1 MERRTPLI
9 AGNWKMHHGIAATGK
24 FLSELEASISR
35 DRGAKKALEDSRVEM
50 AIFPPFTSLW
60 RALEGKR
67 YLPWLKVGAQNLHWA
82 SEGAFT
88 GEISAGMLR
97 EAGCDYVIIGHSERR
112 QHFAETDEQVRL
124 KLDAAVSA
132 GLRAVLCVGETL
144 QERES
149 GETMAVVE
157 RQMIKALTVLSPD
170 AVGTSVCL
178 AYEPVWA
185 IGTGK
190 NATPDEAQ
198 EVCQAIRRFVAE
210 RFGDEAGMAVRILYG
225 GSVKT
230 ENAAGLLS
238 EPDIDGALVGGA
250 SLKANSFAQILAAVL

>member
-1 MERRTPLI
+1 MERTPLI
-9 AGNWKMHHGIAATGK
+9 AGNWKMHHGISATGK
-24 FLSELEASISR
+24 FLSDLEARISR
-35 DRGAKKALEDSRVEM
+35 DAGAKKALEGAFVEM

-67 YLPWLKVGAQNLHWA
+67 YLPWLKVGAQNVHWA

-88 GEISAGMLR
+88 GEISADMLK

-112 QHFAETDEQVRL
+112 QFFGETDEQVRR
-124 KLDAAVSA
+124 KIDAAVSA

-144 QERES
+144 QERET

-157 RQMIKALTVLSPD
+157 KQLMKALVGLPPD
-170 AVGTSVCL
+170 EVGRSVCI

-185 IGTGK
+185 IGTGR
-190 NATPDEAQ
+190 NATPGEAQ

-210 RFGDEAGMAVRILYG
+210 RFGDEAGMALRVLYG

-250 SLKANSFAQILAAVL
+250 SLQADSFAQILIAAL

>member
-1 MERRTPLI
+1 MERTPLI
-9 AGNWKMHHGIAATGK
+9 AGNWKMHHGISATGK
-24 FLSELEASISR
+24 FLSELEMRISR
-35 DRGAKKALEDSRVEM
+35 DAGAKKALEGDFIEM

-67 YLPWLKVGAQNLHWA
+67 YLPWLKVGAQNVHWA
-82 SEGAFT
+82 PEGAFT
-88 GEISAGMLR
+88 GEVSANMLR

-112 QHFAETDEQVRL
+112 QLFGETDEQVRR

-132 GLRAVLCVGETL
+132 GLLAVLCVGETL
-144 QERES
+144 QEREA

-157 RQMIKALTVLSPD
+157 RQLMKALVGLPPD
-170 AVGTSVCL
+170 EVGRSVCI

-185 IGTGK
+185 IGTGR
-190 NATPDEAQ
+190 NATPGEAQ

-210 RFGDEAGMAVRILYG
+210 RFGDEAAMVQRILYG

-230 ENAAGLLS
+230 DNAAGLLS

-250 SLKANSFAQILAAVL
+250 SLQADSFAQILTAAL